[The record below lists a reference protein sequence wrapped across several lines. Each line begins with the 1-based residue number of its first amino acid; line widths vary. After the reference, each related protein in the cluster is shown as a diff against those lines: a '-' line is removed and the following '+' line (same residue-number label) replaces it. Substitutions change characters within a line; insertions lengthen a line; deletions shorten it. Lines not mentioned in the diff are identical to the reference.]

1 MPDPENIVLEFE
13 IAFLCGLEA
22 EIRVLP
28 VLAAAILK
36 IDFRLRRKMFQSAPS
51 HCVTLKT
58 CFAVPIVR

>member
-1 MPDPENIVLEFE
+1 MPDPENIVIGLE

-28 VLAAAILK
+28 VLAAAILE
-36 IDFRLRRKMFQSAPS
+36 IDFRLRRTVFQSAPL